1 MVESALQNL
10 VERIRVA
17 RDSATPLRIRGGGT
31 KDFYGQTLQGEILD
45 TRALCGI
52 VSYEPSELYV
62 TAGAG
67 ASLAQLETVLAEEGQ
82 ALAFEP
88 PHFGPD
94 ATVGGMVAAGLA
106 GPARSSVGGVR
117 DYVLGVQMV
126 NGSGE
131 LLTFGGQVMKNV
143 AGYDVSRLMV
153 GAMGSLGLI
162 VQVSLKV
169 LPQPV
174 ARATLHF
181 ALDQASALR
190 QLNSWAGQPLPV
202 NASYWVGGEGAGRLT
217 VRLCGAQAA
226 VQAACRSMG
235 GEHADAAIADEW
247 QALREQTLPFFN
259 RTDAQCLWRLSVP
272 DTCGPIKLEQQ
283 ADLGLVEWGGA
294 LRWLK
299 APADMAGPLR
309 EAVRAVGGTATL
321 FRRAAADPSAA
332 LAVFHP
338 LASPLDRIHREL
350 KQQFDPVGI
359 FNRGRLYAE
368 L

>member
-1 MVESALQNL
+1 MLPMDSALQNL

-17 RDSATPLRIRGGGT
+17 SGNATPLRIRGGGT

-45 TRALCGI
+45 TLALCGI

-67 ASLAQLETVLAEEGQ
+67 TPLAQLETLLAEKGQ

-106 GPARSSVGGVR
+106 GPARASVGGVR

-126 NGSGE
+126 NGNGE

-153 GAMGSLGLI
+153 GAMGCLGLI
-162 VQVSLKV
+162 AQVSLKV
-169 LPQPV
+169 LPQPT
-174 ARATLHF
+174 ARATLQF
-181 ALDQASALR
+181 DLDQTSALR
-190 QLNSWAGQPLPV
+190 QLNTWAGQPLPV
-202 NASYWVGGEGAGRLT
+202 NASYWVAGRLT
-217 VRLCGAQAA
+217 VRLAGAQAA

-235 GEHADAAIADEW
+235 GERAGAAVEKEW
-247 QALREQTLPFFN
+247 QALREQTLPFFE

-272 DTCGPIKLEQQ
+272 DTCGPIKLERL
-283 ADLGLVEWGGA
+283 ADPGLVEWGGA
-294 LRWLK
+294 LRWVK
-299 APADMAGPLR
+299 APVNMAIAMR
-309 EAVRAVGGTATL
+309 EAVSAVGGTATL
-321 FRRAAADPSAA
+321 FRSAVDEPAAPV
-332 LAVFHP
+332 AVFHP
-338 LASPLDRIHREL
+338 LASPLERIHREM
-350 KQQFDPVGI
+350 KQQFDPSGI

-368 L
+368 F